1 MKPLGTKRSHDRGKC
16 TAAMKEDA
24 EFQGLSWKM
33 HTEKHQHKGLKGDS
47 EKATLYLL
55 FLVFLWKK
63 IALFERNRKLR
74 LSILPSIEKHRHSLG
89 GLKSNSQAFIRQAK
103 SVTLS
108 IASREK
114 WRITWHGFSAWAWH
128 WVSTQRSLKPIKQLC
143 TNPAESNPLRDT
155 VRT

>member
-114 WRITWHGFSAWAWH
+114 
-128 WVSTQRSLKPIKQLC
+128 
-143 TNPAESNPLRDT
+143 
-155 VRT
+155 